1 MHRFP
6 SDHALEQGATPE
18 DAMKVG
24 NAMTKDVWACQAEE
38 PATSAARIMWERDCG
53 CVPVVDPMGHAIGI
67 VTDRDLC
74 MASYLRGTSLEG
86 LTIDSVMS
94 RAPVCCRASDALEDA
109 ELAMANARVRRL
121 PVTDE
126 DGRLI
131 GMLSMNDVIRARMGS
146 PIERLRESV
155 VGDALT
161 ALARI
166 GEHRSED
173 VQLAAE

>member
-1 MHRFP
+1 
-6 SDHALEQGATPE
+6 
-18 DAMKVG
+18 MKVEA
-24 NAMTKDVWACQAEE
+24 AMTKGVWACQAEE
-38 PATSAARIMWERDCG
+38 PATAAARIMWERDCG

-74 MASYLRGTSLEG
+74 MASYLRGVPLEG

-94 RAPVCCRASDALEDA
+94 RAPVCCRATDGLEDA

-121 PVTDE
+121 PVTDS
-126 DGRLI
+126 DGRLV
-131 GMLSMNDVIRARMGS
+131 GLLSMNDVIRARMGS
-146 PIERLRESV
+146 TVERLRESV

-166 GEHRSED
+166 GEHRASDAE
-173 VQLAAE
+173 LAAE